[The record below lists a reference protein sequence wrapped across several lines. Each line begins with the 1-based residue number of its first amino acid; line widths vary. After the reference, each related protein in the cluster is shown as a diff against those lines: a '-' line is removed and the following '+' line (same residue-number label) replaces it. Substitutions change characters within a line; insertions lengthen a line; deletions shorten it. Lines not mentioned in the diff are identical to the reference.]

1 MTIGNQSH
9 NLITEGFKMS
19 SMIIRDEHVILRREY
34 FGGMAFHK
42 KLGTTIELDKEA
54 QYLLEILGK
63 PHEIRNLSY
72 EMSKTFHKEV
82 PKREIEAIIKNLEN
96 MGFVTKNVNGVV
108 PEDHSI
114 TQFDTKEID
123 INKISSLNAPETVH
137 LTITK
142 KCNLSCPLCYEIN
155 KNVTEMKKNEIFT
168 LIDKLAKMKVFQL
181 AIGGGEPFL
190 REDIYEIIEYCHIK
204 GIVPNITTNGTLIND
219 NIVGNIKNK
228 VGGVTVSL
236 NGYSSRTNIGRDKR
250 FFHDI
255 IHGIKLLLDGG
266 IPAGVNFLVTGKSLN
281 YINETFSFLKKL
293 GVKWIN
299 VIRPKSGLIN
309 KHLNQYL
316 LSRGDLK
323 SLKKV
328 LGCWSHLIRINV
340 DTAFTC
346 LMYDV
351 PVKRLKEKAVYGCV
365 SGVRF
370 CTIDCNGN
378 VYPCSFFKDEKYKAG
393 NVLKDDFQYLWLY
406 SDVFKKFR
414 EMGIKLKGR
423 CGDCIIKN
431 YCGGCR
437 SIALSTSDDFY
448 EEDVTCINYAGG

>member
-1 MTIGNQSH
+1 MV
-9 NLITEGFKMS
+9 TEGFKMS
-19 SMIIRDEHVILRREY
+19 SMFIRDEHVILRREY

-42 KLGTTIELDKEA
+42 KLGTTIELDREA

-72 EMSKTFHKEV
+72 KMSKTFHKEV
-82 PKREIEAIIKNLEN
+82 SIGEIEVMIKNLEN
-96 MGFVTKNVNGVV
+96 IGFVTKNVKGVV

-114 TQFDTKEID
+114 PEFDREEVD
-123 INKISSLNAPETVH
+123 INKISSLKAPETVH

-142 KCNLSCPLCYEIN
+142 KCNLNCPLCYEIN
-155 KNVTEMKKNEIFT
+155 NNVPEMKKDEIFT
-168 LIDKLAKMKVFQL
+168 LIDELAKMKVFQL

-190 REDIYEIIEYCHIK
+190 REDIYKIIEYCHIK
-204 GIVPNITTNGTLIND
+204 GVVPNITTNGTLINED
-219 NIVGNIKNK
+219 IARRIKDR
-228 VGGVTVSL
+228 VGGVSVSL

-250 FFHDI
+250 FFHEV

-266 IPAGVNFLVTGKSLN
+266 VPTGVNFLVTNESLN
-281 YINETFSFLKKL
+281 YINKTFSFFKKL

-299 VIRPKSGLIN
+299 VIRPKPGLMN

-316 LSRGDLK
+316 LSREDLK

-328 LGCWSHLIRINV
+328 LDCWSHLIRINV

-365 SGVRF
+365 SGIRF
-370 CTIDCNGN
+370 CTIDCNGDI
-378 VYPCSFFKDEKYKAG
+378 YPCSFFKDEKYKAG
-393 NVLKDDFQYLWLY
+393 NVLKDDFQHLWLH
-406 SDVFKKFR
+406 SAIFRKFR
-414 EMGIKLKGR
+414 EMGIKLKGK
-423 CGDCIIKN
+423 CGDCNIKN

-437 SIALSTSDDFY
+437 SIALSVGDDFY
-448 EEDVTCINYAGG
+448 EEDVACINYAGS